1 MDAVKTLRALWAKR
15 LVVLLVTVLAVG
27 ASVALTVTTPEQSS
41 GIAQSLALV
50 DTPSSQVVDLGGL
63 ADVASI
69 ATLTTRANLLTGLV
83 TSAPLK
89 NYIALRAGIS
99 PSSLLALSAATQP
112 TAAPGASSSPA
123 PGPNTSP
130 APTKRMPYV
139 LTASVPE
146 LQTGQVPILMIDTQG
161 PTAAGAAR
169 LANSAIT
176 VLTDYLHSLAK
187 SDNVPASRRVI
198 VRQLGAATSSTNTQ
212 GASKIV
218 SVGAGLVILL
228 IGCGLILIIPAMR
241 SGWRRAGE
249 LEKLAH
255 DDRDGR
261 SRADAHW
268 SPVPFAPEGD
278 HTRNYLNALPKMVA
292 SAVAAGVSAGSQ
304 EEASDELDA
313 VAGGGVEAEGGD
325 SQAEARS
332 SAPANDDRGPESDAF
347 AFATEIVRHAGRTPQ
362 PSADDAVTDP
372 NHLDAVLA
380 SAPDGE
386 PEPAPAEEQSDRG
399 RGARGG
405 RRRGRPAIRRTS
417 R

>member
-15 LVVLLVTVLAVG
+15 LVVLLVTALAVG
-27 ASVALTVTTPEQSS
+27 ASVALTVTTPERSP
-41 GIAQSLALV
+41 GVAQSLALV

-89 NYIALRAGIS
+89 NYIALRAGIA
-99 PSSLLALSAATQP
+99 PGALLALSAATQP
-112 TAAPGASSSPA
+112 TAGPGASSSPA

-130 APTKRMPYV
+130 APTKLMPYV

-176 VLTDYLHSLAK
+176 VLTAYLHSLAK
-187 SDNVPASRRVI
+187 NDNVPASRRVI

-218 SVGAGLVILL
+218 SVGAGLAIFL
-228 IGCGLILIIPAMR
+228 IGCGLILVIPAMR

-249 LEKLAH
+249 LEKLGH
-255 DDRDGR
+255 DPGR
-261 SRADAHW
+261 GDNDSPAEAEW
-268 SPVPFAPEGD
+268 SPMPLTPDGS
-278 HTRNYLNALPKMVA
+278 HTRKYLDALPKMVA
-292 SAVAAGVSAGSQ
+292 SAVAAGVSAGTPTH
-304 EEASDELDA
+304 ASDAADA
-313 VAGGGVEAEGGD
+313 VADDGSEEGGD
-325 SQAEARS
+325 PGAR
-332 SAPANDDRGPESDAF
+332 ADRSTGPDEDREPEGDVF
-347 AFATEIVRHAGRTPQ
+347 AFETEIVRDVPLTAQ
-362 PSADDAVTDP
+362 PPVDE
-372 NHLDAVLA
+372 A
-380 SAPDGE
+380 SEQDGE
-386 PEPAPAEEQSDRG
+386 RDASPTAGQSENG
-399 RGARGG
+399 RGSREARS
-405 RRRGRPAIRRTS
+405 RRRLVVRRS
-417 R
+417 SQ

>member
-89 NYIALRAGIS
+89 NYIALRAGIA
-99 PSSLLALSAATQP
+99 PGSLLALSAATQP

-161 PTAAGAAR
+161 PSAAGAAR

-187 SDNVPASRRVI
+187 SDNVPAARRVI

-249 LEKLAH
+249 LEELAN

-261 SRADAHW
+261 SRADADW
-268 SPVPFAPEGD
+268 SPVAFAPEGD

-304 EEASDELDA
+304 EEVSDELDT
-313 VAGGGVEAEGGD
+313 VAGGEAAGGD
-325 SQAEARS
+325 REAEARR
-332 SAPANDDRGPESDAF
+332 SAPASGDWGPESDAF
-347 AFATEIVRHAGRTPQ
+347 AFATEIVRHAGLAPQ
-362 PSADDAVTDP
+362 PPTDDAVTDP
-372 NHLDAVLA
+372 DDLDAALA

-399 RGARGG
+399 RGPRGG
-405 RRRGRPAIRRTS
+405 RRRGRLAVRRTP